1 MIEGKE
7 AMQPSNL
14 YYKRFAYLEHK
25 DAENK
30 EGKDQ
35 LSKEVMDK
43 MMMSI
48 GREVIRERKVSNEEL
63 EQNLQGMLKSEGI
76 DANNL
81 DENSQEDKDGDGT
94 PIMNYLKSKGYLK
107 DGDKILTKK
116 SFNAIGAMILR
127 DVMKALK
134 EGDFGMHETV
144 RYGNGTTVLD
154 TSKPYE
160 IGNDIRLLNVPKSL
174 LNTVQRLARSNVKI
188 SIPLSIAVD
197 DFEEFET
204 MEDVRTAVAYC
215 IDLSSTMRYS
225 TMLGDMSRIEVAKR
239 ALWGLYVLNN
249 KFFPTDSIYII
260 GFGALASK
268 VKPEDIPYLKTF
280 EPGNDFLH
288 YTNYQAAFR
297 LASKVLNKDG
307 AINKRIV
314 LITDGHPSACFVD
327 NEYEKEKILAARSY
341 THFYQ
346 PDKNTL
352 DNVKDKMNMK
362 IDTTSGDLVYLCYR
376 YKKVDKYIGD
386 KTITEAKKCYRNGIE
401 IDTIMVSEEDALLSY
416 VNEMEKHVKG
426 RSYYINPANLEQVL
440 ITDYIQNK
448 KRRVNTKRL

>member
-1 MIEGKE
+1 
-7 AMQPSNL
+7 MQPSNL
-14 YYKRFAYLEHK
+14 YYKRYAYLEHK
-25 DAENK
+25 EAENK
-30 EGKDQ
+30 EGEN
-35 LSKEVMDK
+35 KEIRKEIMDK
-43 MMMSI
+43 MMMAI

-63 EQNLQGMLKSEGI
+63 EQTLANMLKSEGME
-76 DANNL
+76 A
-81 DENSQEDKDGDGT
+81 KDLEEEHRDGEGL
-94 PIMNYLKSKGYLK
+94 PLLNYIKSKGYLK
-107 DGDKILTKK
+107 EGERILTRK

-144 RYGNGTTVLD
+144 RYGNGTTILD
-154 TSKPYE
+154 TSKQYE
-160 IGNDIRLLNVPKSL
+160 LGNDIRLLNVPKSL
-174 LNTVQRLARSNVKI
+174 LNTVQRLAKSNKELN
-188 SIPLSIAVD
+188 IPLSIDVE

-225 TMLGDMSRIEVAKR
+225 TTLGDMSRIEVAKR

-249 KFFPTDSIYII
+249 KFFPTDSIYVI

-268 VKPEDIPYLKTF
+268 VKAEDIPYLKTF

-297 LASKVLNKDG
+297 LATKVLNKDG
-307 AINKRIV
+307 AVNKRIV

-327 NEYEKEKILAARSY
+327 NEHEKEQILSARSY
-341 THFYQ
+341 THFYK
-346 PDKNTL
+346 PDSNTL
-352 DNVKDKMNMK
+352 DNVKNKMNMK

-376 YKKVDKYIGD
+376 YRKVDNYIGE
-386 KTITEAKKCYRNGIE
+386 KTINEARRCYRNGIE

-448 KRRVNTKRL
+448 KKRVNTKRL

>member
-1 MIEGKE
+1 
-7 AMQPSNL
+7 MQPSNL
-14 YYKRFAYLEHK
+14 YYKRYAYLKHK
-25 DAENK
+25 DSEDK
-30 EGKDQ
+30 EGK
-35 LSKEVMDK
+35 SEEFRKEVMDK
-43 MMMSI
+43 MMMTI

-63 EQNLQGMLKSEGI
+63 EQTLANILKSKDVEAK
-76 DANNL
+76 DL
-81 DENSQEDKDGDGT
+81 EKSEEYKDGEGL
-94 PIMNYLKSKGYLK
+94 PLLNYIKSKGYLK
-107 DGDKILTKK
+107 DGERILTRK
-116 SFNAIGAMILR
+116 SFNAIGVMILR
-127 DVMKALK
+127 DVMKALQ

-144 RYGNGTTVLD
+144 RYGNGTTILD

-160 IGNDIRLLNVPKSL
+160 LGNDIRLLNVPKSL
-174 LNTVQRLARSNVKI
+174 LNTVQRLAKNDKQL
-188 SIPLSIAVD
+188 SIPLSIDVE

-225 TMLGDMSRIEVAKR
+225 TTLGDMSRIEVAKR

-249 KFFPTDSIYII
+249 KFFPTDSIHII

-268 VKPEDIPYLKTF
+268 VKTDDIPYLKTF

-297 LASKVLNKDG
+297 LATRVLNRDG

-327 NEYEKEKILAARSY
+327 NEHEKEKILAARSY
-341 THFYQ
+341 THFYK
-346 PDKNTL
+346 PDNNTL
-352 DNVKDKMNMK
+352 ENVKNRMNMK
-362 IDTTSGDLVYLCYR
+362 IDTTSGELVYLCYR
-376 YKKVDKYIGD
+376 YRKVDKYIGE
-386 KTITEAKKCYRNGIE
+386 KTINEARKCYKNGIE

-416 VNEMEKHVKG
+416 VNDMEKHVKG